1 VLGER
6 DRRIGEMGESE
17 QSVQVSIVIPAFNER
32 DAIVGV
38 IREVREAMQ
47 GTSYSFEILVVDD
60 GSHDGTAERAQ
71 GEGARVI
78 RHGQNRGSGASR
90 KTGIRAALGEWI
102 VMIDADGTYPA
113 TSIPEIVDPLKEFAQ
128 VIGARTVEK
137 GTHRFLRSLAKE
149 TIRCLASFLVST
161 PIPDLNSGLRA
172 FRKAE
177 MLPYL
182 YLIPNGFSCVS
193 SMTLA
198 FLTNDLPVRFVPISY
213 YQRIGHS
220 KFHPIRDTY
229 RYLLTVVRIV
239 TYFAPLNVFMPLC
252 LFLLGLGFLKG
263 FLDVLWTR
271 TLQESDI
278 ILVLTGVLVGALG
291 ILADLIVVQGKR
303 GHDGNR

>member
-1 VLGER
+1 
-6 DRRIGEMGESE
+6 MGESQE
-17 QSVQVSIVIPAFNER
+17 GIQVSVVIPAFNER
-32 DAIVGV
+32 EAIVGV
-38 IREVREAMQ
+38 IREVREAME
-47 GTSYSFEILVVDD
+47 GTPYSYEILVVDD

-71 GEGARVI
+71 EEGVRVI
-78 RHGQNRGSGASR
+78 QHPQNRGSGASR
-90 KTGIRAALGEWI
+90 KTGIRAARGEWI

-113 TSIPEIVDPLKEFAQ
+113 DAIPEIVNPLKEFAQ
-128 VIGARTVEK
+128 AIGARSVEK

-149 TIRCLASFLVST
+149 TIRRLASFLVGT

-172 FRKAE
+172 FRKSE
-177 MLPYL
+177 MTPYL

-198 FLTNDLPVRFVPISY
+198 FLTNELPVKFVPISY

-220 KFHPIRDTY
+220 KFHPVRDTY
-229 RYLLTVVRIV
+229 RYLLTVIRIV

-252 LFLLGLGFLKG
+252 FFLLGLGVLKG
-263 FLDVLWTR
+263 FMDILWTR

-278 ILVLTGVLVGALG
+278 ILMLSGVIVGAIG

-303 GHDGNR
+303 GHGREQ